1 MFHIRNLDFIYTE
14 VKVAL
19 YNLKKINIIHYLR
32 GNGNC
37 GVNVDEKDIKKEEA
51 RHENKLLQKYTTI
64 MLQQ

>member
-51 RHENKLLQKYTTI
+51 RHESKLL
-64 MLQQ
+64 